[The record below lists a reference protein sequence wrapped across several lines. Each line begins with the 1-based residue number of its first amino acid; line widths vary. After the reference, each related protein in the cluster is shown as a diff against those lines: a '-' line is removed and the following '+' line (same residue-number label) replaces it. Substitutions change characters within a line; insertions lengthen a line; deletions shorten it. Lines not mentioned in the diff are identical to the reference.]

1 MTHSDTNL
9 IYKWMNINKINM
21 FLTFNNNKSL
31 YTKQMYRVVI
41 IQIVNI
47 IVDCGRKN
55 KHNYKSIRLTEMT
68 EET

>member
-1 MTHSDTNL
+1 MWHSDTNL

-41 IQIVNI
+41 IQRVNI
-47 IVDCGRKN
+47 IVDCGRK
-55 KHNYKSIRLTEMT
+55 KQT
-68 EET
+68 